1 MSGWLRIEFECFP
14 ANVGSITL
22 RYLGVVAISWP
33 VATAVI
39 TGRYGRRRSPVPG
52 ASILHNGIDF
62 RAPVGAAI
70 LATQDGTIH
79 TIGNDAGSGNFI
91 LIQNDDGS
99 TSGYAHTRAQT
110 ALRQGQ
116 RVRSSQQIGV
126 SDGSGRISGPHLHY
140 TYRPGTGAR
149 PATRQSPT
157 ADPLTTQFRG
167 MNP

>member
-1 MSGWLRIEFECFP
+1 MFGWLRIEFECFP
-14 ANVGSITL
+14 ANVGSITV
-22 RYLGVVAISWP
+22 RHLGVVAISWP
-33 VATAVI
+33 VATPVI
-39 TGRYGRRRSPVPG
+39 TSRYGRRLSPVPG

-62 RAPVGAAI
+62 RAPVGTAI
-70 LATQDGTIH
+70 L

-99 TSGYAHTRAQT
+99 MSGYAHTWAQP
-110 ALRQGQ
+110 ALREGQ
-116 RVRSSQQIGV
+116 RVRSGQQIGV

-140 TYRPGTGAR
+140 IYRPGTGAR